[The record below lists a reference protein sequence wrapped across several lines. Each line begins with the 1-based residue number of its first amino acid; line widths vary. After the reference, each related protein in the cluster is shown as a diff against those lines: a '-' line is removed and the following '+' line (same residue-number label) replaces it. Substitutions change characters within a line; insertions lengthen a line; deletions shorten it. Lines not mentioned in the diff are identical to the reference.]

1 MKKLFISATV
11 VASLLPALALAES
24 ASLTVSGTIIPTAC
38 TPSFAG
44 GSVVDLG
51 KISAADLNADVQTEL
66 GLKNITLSM
75 NCNGRVPVAV
85 RVHDNQASTQLDGIT
100 IDGRAEKM
108 YIYGMGAA
116 SGVKIGGYGLRH
128 GTPTVDASA
137 MSLMYQQGGGI
148 GGPSWVEPSST
159 LVAKNASDG
168 GYIHYSWGRSVAE
181 GPINGIKHTLPMT
194 LVPVVRA
201 ASALPTG
208 SDITL
213 DGSATFELVY
223 L

>member
-11 VASLLPALALAES
+11 VASLLPVFAFAES

-51 KISAADLNADVQTEL
+51 KISAADLNATTQTEL
-66 GLKNITLSM
+66 ELKNITLSM
-75 NCNGRVPVAV
+75 NCNGQVPVAV
-85 RVHDNQASTQLDGIT
+85 KVHDNQAATQLQGIT
-100 IDGRAEKM
+100 IDGRAESM

-128 GTPTVDASA
+128 GTPTVDSA
-137 MSLMYQQGGGI
+137 AMALMFQQGGGI
-148 GGPSWVEPSST
+148 GGPTWNQPTST
-159 LVAKNASDG
+159 LVGKDASSG
-168 GYIHYSWGRSVAE
+168 GYLHYSWGRSIAE
-181 GPINGIKHTLPMT
+181 GPSNGRIHTLPMT
-194 LVPVVRA
+194 LVPVVGPA
-201 ASALPTG
+201 KDLPTG

>member
-11 VASLLPALALAES
+11 VASLLPVFALAES

-51 KISAADLNADVQTEL
+51 KISAADLNAATQTEL
-66 GLKNITLSM
+66 ELKNITLSM
-75 NCNGRVPVAV
+75 NCNGLVPVAV
-85 RVHDNQASTQLDGIT
+85 KVHDNQAATQLQGIT
-100 IDGRAEKM
+100 IDGRAESM

-128 GTPTVDASA
+128 GTPTVDSAA

-148 GGPSWVEPSST
+148 GGPTWNPPTST
-159 LVAKNASDG
+159 LVGKDASSG
-168 GYIHYSWGRSVAE
+168 GYLHYSWGRSIAE
-181 GPINGIKHTLPMT
+181 GPSNGRIHTLPMT
-194 LVPVVRA
+194 LVPVVGPA
-201 ASALPTG
+201 KDLPTG

>member
-44 GSVVDLG
+44 GSIVDLG

-137 MSLMYQQGGGI
+137 MALMYQQFGNV
-148 GGPSWVEPSST
+148 GGPTWSQPTST
-159 LVAKNASDG
+159 LVAKNGSDG
-168 GYIHYSWGRSVAE
+168 GNVHYSWGRSVAE
-181 GPINGIKHTLPMT
+181 GPSNGLIHTLPMT